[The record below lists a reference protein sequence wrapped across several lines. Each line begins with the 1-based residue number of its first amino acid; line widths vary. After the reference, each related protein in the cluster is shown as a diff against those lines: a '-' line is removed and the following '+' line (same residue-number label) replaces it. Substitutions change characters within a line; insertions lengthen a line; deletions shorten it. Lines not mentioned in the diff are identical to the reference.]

1 MKITEFNRTN
11 LKSLR
16 NEMQA
21 VLDKYGAQT
30 NIDIEVG
37 NMSFSDA
44 EVSIKVKAK
53 VVGGVTID
61 DRILDDQIN
70 GLNLV
75 KTNSKGDTLTGFS
88 TRSSKYP
95 FKYTCGLTGKKFKCD
110 RPTAI
115 NKFSQF
121 SMNS

>member
-1 MKITEFNRTN
+1 MKITEFNRAN

-61 DRILDDQIN
+61 DRIL
-70 GLNLV
+70 
-75 KTNSKGDTLTGFS
+75 
-88 TRSSKYP
+88 
-95 FKYTCGLTGKKFKCD
+95 
-110 RPTAI
+110 
-115 NKFSQF
+115 
-121 SMNS
+121 